1 MGSLNCDLCDLGIS
15 RIERGRESGL
25 RPTISDQPSGV
36 SRQIRTGNKW
46 FPYYEQEGESQG
58 SGIGVPFYKEPSAI
72 SGQIRTGD
80 PEWFPYYEQDG
91 NVVEMLGKDKESI
104 LYHF

>member
-25 RPTISDQPSGV
+25 RPTISSQQSGV
-36 SRQIRTGNKW
+36 
-46 FPYYEQEGESQG
+46 
-58 SGIGVPFYKEPSAI
+58 

-80 PEWFPYYEQDG
+80 HEWFPYYEQF
-91 NVVEMLGKDKESI
+91 S
-104 LYHF
+104 